1 MTLQSKLSYVHNN
14 TLNNNNRQWANPQNI
29 VTAYTNWYT
38 TNIVTKLGSFDVHVR
53 TMNFVKVY
61 VS

>member
-14 TLNNNNRQWANPQNI
+14 TLNNNRQWANPQNI
-29 VTAYTNWYT
+29 GTAYTNYWYT
-38 TNIVTKLGSFDVHVR
+38 TNSVTKLGSFDVHVR
-53 TMNFVKVY
+53 MMNFVKVY